1 MEAQTEAQ
9 PRSWRK
15 RTVVGPERSLQELN
29 AKGWMVKVCVYV
41 EVYMPWVWVFVC
53 VKVCVANVCIS
64 VCTGV

>member
-15 RTVVGPERSLQELN
+15 RMVVGPERSLQELN
-29 AKGWMVKVCVYV
+29 SKGWMVKICVCV

-64 VCTGV
+64 VCTSV